1 MILQKDEYRIQYDGI
16 WISKAALE
24 ECKKHYHKVADKFK
38 PKPKKQELDFRYPF
52 YLGKADICVDL
63 LKHFEP
69 LEPSLTFIRL
79 MFANNI
85 WNISDNLVSL
95 QHESNQTNITL

>member
-1 MILQKDEYRIQYDGI
+1 MQLQNDEYRIEGDGI

-24 ECKKHYHKVADKFK
+24 ECKRHYCKVADKFSI
-38 PKPKKQELDFRYPF
+38 KPKKQELDFRYPF

-69 LEPSLTFIRL
+69 LEP
-79 MFANNI
+79 
-85 WNISDNLVSL
+85 
-95 QHESNQTNITL
+95 